1 RTAALSADPT
11 TEAHHRSP
19 VRDRVS
25 QSRRGG
31 FCFHV
36 RLIRPGGCP
45 MRAIKMVDGIDQHRR
60 RFVGAAA
67 MAAAVTQLG
76 MVGSAAA
83 QSSAKPAAP
92 AIKPGMNGS
101 FGMLK

>member
-1 RTAALSADPT
+1 
-11 TEAHHRSP
+11 
-19 VRDRVS
+19 
-25 QSRRGG
+25 
-31 FCFHV
+31 
-36 RLIRPGGCP
+36 

-83 QSSAKPAAP
+83 QSSSAKPAAP
-92 AIKPGMNGS
+92 AIKPGTHTS
-101 FGMLK
+101 FGSLKQIDAGVLNVTYAEAGPPGGPAVLLCTAGPMTFTASST